1 MSNQRCYSLQALA
14 AIVREL
20 DDKLTDLNRSQL
32 AEHHEHL
39 VWLATGASLL
49 ADLAIEQ
56 AEANDLIDGPPPAPE
71 PVPRNPSAWS
81 TDLYLT
87 PLEHQRLAEIAERDY
102 RGDLAAAAS
111 GLLGRAVREHAARVV
126 GGAA

>member
-49 ADLAIEQ
+49 ADLATEQ
-56 AEANDLIDGPPPAPE
+56 AEANDLVADPPPAPRD
-71 PVPRNPSAWS
+71 PAAWS
-81 TDLYLT
+81 TDLFLT
-87 PLEHQRLAEIAERDY
+87 PLQHQLLTEIAERDY
-102 RGDLAAAAS
+102 CGNLVAAAS
-111 GLLGRAVREHAARVV
+111 GLLGRAVREHAAGVV
-126 GGAA
+126 GGEAK